1 MAPPFYF
8 KTSSGASP
16 RRVFLLHLFSL
27 LLQRQVAPAGGFKYS
42 SREEKMSPLFFPKN
56 LVKNWKKSR
65 DFALHSKAGF
75 RGSQFFGNFRGNR
88 KTTEVNFSLV
98 LSFVW

>member
-1 MAPPFYF
+1 MLKDWCSHHDGEAPVVQP
-8 KTSSGASP
+8 P
-16 RRVFLLHLFSL
+16 RAVLNILHE
-27 LLQRQVAPAGGFKYS
+27 RKKV
-42 SREEKMSPLFFPKN
+42 SPLFFPKN

>member
-1 MAPPFYF
+1 MKNKEARCGEAP
-8 KTSSGASP
+8 
-16 RRVFLLHLFSL
+16 LLVLIIL
-27 LLQRQVAPAGGFKYS
+27 N
-42 SREEKMSPLFFPKN
+42 EKKVSPLFFPKN